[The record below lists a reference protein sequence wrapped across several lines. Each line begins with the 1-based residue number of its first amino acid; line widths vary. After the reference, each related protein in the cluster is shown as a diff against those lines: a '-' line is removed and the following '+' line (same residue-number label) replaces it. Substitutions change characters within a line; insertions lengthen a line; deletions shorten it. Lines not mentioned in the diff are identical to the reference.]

1 MDGIVILTDS
11 TCRPSSPKIAIT
23 VSYIIM
29 ILLSSAF
36 PDYDIV
42 PSRIQNLMHIP
53 AYLVLTILLL
63 QLYKNY
69 RINGWKRIV
78 LALLTSMVVGLVGEM
93 IQSFIPSRFPSIV
106 DLIRN
111 FTGTV
116 AGIILFYWVEKTKPG
131 LIWRILCR

>member
-1 MDGIVILTDS
+1 MFAKN

-23 VSYIIM
+23 VSYIIL

-53 AYLVLTILLL
+53 AYFILTILLL
-63 QLYKNY
+63 QFYKNN
-69 RINGWKRIV
+69 RINGWKRIT
-78 LALLTSMVVGLVGEM
+78 LALLSSMAVGLVGEM
-93 IQSFIPSRFPSIV
+93 IQAFIPSRSPSII

-111 FTGTV
+111 FAGSL
-116 AGIILFYWVEKTKPG
+116 AGIMLFHWVEKTKPG
-131 LIWRILCR
+131 LIWRILCQ